1 MTFAEEQSE
10 RPNSAWN
17 MDILGDNIMATMVS
31 SADMSRMR
39 SFIAADTQ
47 NPDLMASWRP

>member
-1 MTFAEEQSE
+1 MTFTEEQSE

-17 MDILGDNIMATMVS
+17 MDTLGDNIMATMVS
-31 SADMSRMR
+31 SADIRLMR
-39 SFIAADTQ
+39 SYKVTDTQ